1 MLEPWLAD
9 FMFANKTRQIWH
21 SPGLLSNIPTGRVLT
36 HKEIVP
42 MTKDNEDKKITPRV
56 RVLLELLAKIRLRI
70 RKPEKSEKNDET

>member
-1 MLEPWLAD
+1 
-9 FMFANKTRQIWH
+9 
-21 SPGLLSNIPTGRVLT
+21 
-36 HKEIVP
+36 